1 MPVMESNATRGIVDA
16 VETLGSI
23 GPFEV
28 RASYF
33 GICAI
38 DKDSVVCSSSATDLL
53 SLQFDDQVCNLQ

>member
-28 RASYF
+28 CASYF

-38 DKDSVVCSSSATDLL
+38 EKDSVVCSSSATDLL
-53 SLQFDDQVCNLQ
+53 SLQFNEQVCNL